1 MSRRRIFFAFALA
14 ALVSGGWD
22 SRLSGRELADAG
34 FGQADI
40 DALFDTATQVF
51 EAALQQSRDTA
62 RQGGTKP
69 VPPSIRA
76 ALKGFYDDDTLN
88 RASFAVGD
96 SATVDVATLALSYG
110 DAVAV
115 TLIDTVVFK
124 SADDASNNTVLW
136 AHELT
141 HIQQF
146 RDWGLHG
153 FATRY
158 LRNWNDVE
166 NEAYAKADEF
176 ARWRERRTHAQPPP

>member
-1 MSRRRIFFAFALA
+1 MSRPRIFFAFALA
-14 ALVSGGWD
+14 ALFSGGWD
-22 SRLSGRELADAG
+22 ERPAGRELADAG

-40 DALFDTATQVF
+40 DALFDGATQVF

-88 RASFAVGD
+88 RASFVIGDPAAVN
-96 SATVDVATLALSYG
+96 VATLALSYG

-124 SADDASNNTVLW
+124 NADDANTNAVLW
-136 AHELT
+136 AHELR

-158 LRNWNDVE
+158 LRSWNDVE
-166 NEAYAKADEF
+166 NEAYGKADEF
-176 ARWRERRTHAQPPP
+176 VRWRERRTHAQSPP